1 MAHKKNDVQNQKAAK
16 LLAAFLALCLWQ
28 LAAVLVDNRL
38 LLVGPLQVAGRLWQL
53 LGEQTTWQALG
64 YSFGRISLGFFL
76 AFLTALVLAAVS
88 ARFSLV
94 EILLRPYVS
103 AIQTVPVA
111 SFIVIALL
119 WLSGRHL
126 SIFISFLMVLPVLYA
141 NALQG
146 FRAADRQLLEMA
158 QVFRMPR
165 FRRIRCIF
173 LPALAPYL
181 QSACHVALGLCW
193 KAGVA
198 AEVIAVTEKSVG
210 GMLYDAKVYLEIPDL
225 FSWTVLIVAVSLGFE
240 KLFLALLNRVINRLI
255 QWEG

>member
-1 MAHKKNDVQNQKAAK
+1 MARKKTDFQNQKAAK
-16 LLAAFLALCLWQ
+16 FVAAFLALCLWQ

-38 LLVGPLQVAGRLWQL
+38 LLVGPIQVAGRLWQL

-76 AFLTALVLAAVS
+76 AFALALVLAAVS
-88 ARFSLV
+88 ARFSLA
-94 EILLRPYVS
+94 EILLRPYVL

-119 WLSGRHL
+119 WLSGRRL

-165 FRRIRCIF
+165 FRRVRCIF

-181 QSACHVALGLCW
+181 KSACHVALGLCW

-240 KLFLALLNRVINRLI
+240 KLFLALLDSITQRLI

>member
-1 MAHKKNDVQNQKAAK
+1 MAHKKTDFQNQKAAK
-16 LLAAFLALCLWQ
+16 FLAAFLALCLWQ

-64 YSFGRISLGFFL
+64 CSFGRISLGFFL
-76 AFLTALVLAAVS
+76 AFALALVLAAVS
-88 ARFSLV
+88 ARFSLA
-94 EILLRPYVS
+94 EILLRPYVL

-119 WLSGRHL
+119 WLSGRRL

-165 FRRIRCIF
+165 FRRVRCIF

-181 QSACHVALGLCW
+181 KSACHVALGLCW

-240 KLFLALLNRVINRLI
+240 KLFLALLDYITQRLI